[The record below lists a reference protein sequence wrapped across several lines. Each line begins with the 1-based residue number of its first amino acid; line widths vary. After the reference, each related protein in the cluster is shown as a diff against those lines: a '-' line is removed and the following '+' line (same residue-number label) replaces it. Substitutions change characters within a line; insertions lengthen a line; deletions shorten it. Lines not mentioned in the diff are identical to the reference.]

1 MTDIVGVVGDD
12 ARLEATVDRIVAR
25 FGHQIAVVVIS
36 STGGTDPSSYAAE
49 LGNRWGVGDAS
60 RDDGIVILVEVDDR
74 VTQIETGPGVALSE
88 GALDAIRSSG
98 NAFFADGDFE
108 GGILAMLSALEVRLE
123 SGNGDGVG
131 TDAGEEFSQEEAP
144 AADDGSSTG
153 LVMLGIIG
161 VAGGATAVVVRQR
174 SENRRRE
181 RRRRD
186 QVDSLLARLDVSGHE
201 MPQLVEFALPA
212 PAAGGAVTTGDG
224 LLALAAVSGGERTED
239 VASVEALW
247 AEGMIAVIDATALDA
262 STEVPLELAAS
273 GEGDVLEESVQA
285 SARAALRIDIGDRAS
300 FDVAAGELHALSTR
314 FVRTGWPQH
323 GGERENRS
331 LLRPP
336 TRRSGL
342 LYSASVG
349 NGSCVPARQW
359 TKTRAWQPRWPSWTR
374 RMTRPEPRLIG
385 CPPYMTSFRLR
396 PRGPQSPPHWRMS
409 MRTPP
414 WPLPGTRRS
423 VPS

>member
-1 MTDIVGVVGDD
+1 M
-12 ARLEATVDRIVAR
+12 
-25 FGHQIAVVVIS
+25 
-36 STGGTDPSSYAAE
+36 
-49 LGNRWGVGDAS
+49 GDAS
-60 RDDGIVILVEVDDR
+60 RDDGIVILVAVDDR

-161 VAGGATAVVVRQR
+161 VAGGATALVVRQR

-300 FDVAAGELHALSTR
+300 FDVAAGELQRLVDALRPYRVASARRRAGEQIIAAATDTAVGFALLSERGERFLRAGAAMDEDESLAASVAIMDTSYDEARTKTDRLSTVYDQLSGFDR
-314 FVRTGWPQH
+314 AARSRRRI
-323 GGERENRS
+323 GGC
-331 LLRPP
+331 L
-336 TRRSGL
+336 
-342 LYSASVG
+342 
-349 NGSCVPARQW
+349 
-359 TKTRAWQPRWPSWTR
+359 
-374 RMTRPEPRLIG
+374 
-385 CPPYMTSFRLR
+385 
-396 PRGPQSPPHWRMS
+396 
-409 MRTPP
+409 
-414 WPLPGTRRS
+414 
-423 VPS
+423 